1 MRVKAKRSLKHL
13 TKVKT
18 AKWATEAL
26 RNYFNL
32 CEKLISE
39 AQMDVMAEKE
49 LNKKREKIMN
59 MLGVYVHPIIT
70 LKTVNFLYDN
80 IRDLRIKNGSIPLT
94 NVLFQL
100 QMLFD
105 DIETYSEI
113 YECEPKPMYTLTA
126 VIEQKKKLNE
136 KYKTLKLN

>member
-1 MRVKAKRSLKHL
+1 MKAKAKRALKHL
-13 TKVKT
+13 KKVKT
-18 AKWATEAL
+18 AQWATEAL

-32 CEKLISE
+32 CEEQVLE
-39 AQMDVMAEKE
+39 ADMNVVAQIV
-49 LNKKREKIMN
+49 LNKKREKILA
-59 MLGVYVHPIIT
+59 MLGVYIYPGIT

-94 NVLFQL
+94 SVLFQL

-105 DIETYSEI
+105 DIEGYSEI
-113 YECEPKPMYTLTA
+113 CDYDLKTMITIMD
-126 VIEQKKKLNE
+126 VREQKQKLNE